1 MHILRILTFAAL
13 LLPGLS
19 LAEVG
24 TALKND
30 QVRAEPYSD
39 ARVTGSITRNDK
51 VEILSRNGAWLN
63 IKTSKTKGWVRL
75 LSVKRGT
82 ASTGSSASDVLNMAS
97 GRSGTGK
104 VVATTGV
111 RGLNEEDLKSA
122 KFDEAQVK
130 TLEGY
135 TQSSHQG
142 QKFAATRS
150 LKAAK
155 LEYLPA
161 PAQAAGNTSSGSPVP
176 GGAK

>member
-1 MHILRILTFAAL
+1 
-13 LLPGLS
+13 
-19 LAEVG
+19 
-24 TALKND
+24 
-30 QVRAEPYSD
+30 
-39 ARVTGSITRNDK
+39 
-51 VEILSRNGAWLN
+51 
-63 IKTSKTKGWVRL
+63 
-75 LSVKRGT
+75 
-82 ASTGSSASDVLNMAS
+82 
-97 GRSGTGK
+97 GTGK

-135 TQSSHQG
+135 TQSPQQS

-161 PAQAAGNTSSGSPVP
+161 PAQSAGNTSSGSPVP